1 MVDVSVVVPVFNEVE
16 NIGPL
21 HEAVTRVMASAGRSY
36 ELLVV
41 DDGST
46 DGTAERLAAL
56 AREDARV
63 RVVRFRRNF
72 GQTAAMHAGLQ
83 LASGDAIVTLDGDL
97 QNEPGDIPAL
107 LAKLDEGYDVVHGWR
122 RQRQDAWLNRKLP
135 SRVANWVISRVTGF
149 EIHDLGCTL
158 KAMRREIAQELELYG
173 EMHRFIPILA
183 HWRGAR
189 CVEIE
194 TRHHPRRF
202 GQTKYGIGR
211 TTRVVLDLVTVK
223 FMLQYFASPMKLFG
237 RIGLW
242 CGALS
247 AASGAATVAMKVV
260 EGIDM
265 TGNPLLL
272 AAVTSGLASIQFLSL
287 GLLGEVSARIY
298 FGQADRRNYAV
309 RELINFDA
317 CNDSG
322 NRSAEALST
331 LTGAVTAPNRNR
343 AA

>member
-1 MVDVSVVVPVFNEVE
+1 VDVTIVVPVYNEVD
-16 NIGPL
+16 NIAPL
-21 HEAVTRVMASAGRSY
+21 YDAVTSVMATTSRSY
-36 ELLVV
+36 ELLIV

-46 DGTAERLAAL
+46 DGTVQAISALAAT
-56 AREDARV
+56 DARV

-83 LASGDAIVTLDGDL
+83 LASGEAIVTLDGDL

-135 SRVANWVISRVTGF
+135 SKIANWVISRVTGF

-211 TTRVVLDLVTVK
+211 TTRVILDLVTVK

-242 CGALS
+242 SGVLS
-247 AASGAATVAMKVV
+247 AISAAATLGMKFVQ
-260 EGIDM
+260 GIDM

-272 AAVTSGLASIQFLSL
+272 AAVTSGLAAIQFLSL
-287 GLLGEVSARIY
+287 GLLGEVAARIY
-298 FGQADRRNYAV
+298 FGQSNRSNYAI
-309 RELINFDA
+309 RELINFDEHPSVQPA
-317 CNDSG
+317 D
-322 NRSAEALST
+322 R
-331 LTGAVTAPNRNR
+331 R

>member
-1 MVDVSVVVPVFNEVE
+1 VDVSIVVPVYNEVD
-16 NIGPL
+16 NIAPL
-21 HEAVTRVMASAGRSY
+21 YAAVTSVMATTPRSY
-36 ELLVV
+36 ELLIV

-46 DGTAERLAAL
+46 DGTAKALDALAA
-56 AREDARV
+56 RDARV

-83 LASGDAIVTLDGDL
+83 LASGEAIVTLDGDL

-122 RQRQDAWLNRKLP
+122 RSRQDAWLNRKLP
-135 SRVANWVISRVTGF
+135 SKIANWVISRVTGF

-211 TTRVVLDLVTVK
+211 TTRVILDLVTVK

-242 CGALS
+242 AGVLAFIS
-247 AASGAATVAMKVV
+247 AAATLGMKLVQ
-260 EGIDM
+260 GIDM

-272 AAVTSGLASIQFLSL
+272 AAVTSGLAAIQFLSL
-287 GLLGEVSARIY
+287 GLLGEVAARIY
-298 FGQADRRNYAV
+298 FGQSNRSNYAI
-309 RELINFDA
+309 RELINFSESPSVQHAD
-317 CNDSG
+317 
-322 NRSAEALST
+322 R
-331 LTGAVTAPNRNR
+331 R

>member
-1 MVDVSVVVPVFNEVE
+1 VDVSIVVPVYNEVD
-16 NIGPL
+16 NIAPL
-21 HEAVTRVMASAGRSY
+21 HDAVTSVMATTAHTY
-36 ELLVV
+36 ELLIV

-46 DGTAERLAAL
+46 DGTAKALDALAA
-56 AREDARV
+56 RDARV

-83 LASGDAIVTLDGDL
+83 LASGEAIVTLDGDL

-122 RQRQDAWLNRKLP
+122 RARQDAWLNRKLP
-135 SRVANWVISRVTGF
+135 SKIANWVISRVTGF

-211 TTRVVLDLVTVK
+211 TTRVILDLVTVK

-242 CGALS
+242 AGVLAFIS
-247 AASGAATVAMKVV
+247 AAATLEMKLVQ
-260 EGIDM
+260 GIDM

-272 AAVTSGLASIQFLSL
+272 AAVTSGLAAIQFLSL
-287 GLLGEVSARIY
+287 GLLGEVAARIY
-298 FGQADRRNYAV
+298 FGQSNRSNYAI
-309 RELINFDA
+309 RELINFDDEPREQA
-317 CNDSG
+317 
-322 NRSAEALST
+322 NR
-331 LTGAVTAPNRNR
+331 R